1 METEQSTIIEE
12 QQNQT
17 VETTTTDADKTV
29 ETTAVAEK
37 SVNNEVV
44 MNEEGDQSE
53 AKESSA
59 EESTAPVRDEQ
70 PEEQATE
77 AKEASKVEE
86 VDMLDNTEQPA
97 EVNKS
102 AEDLEKPKDQSIDET
117 KEQANSSD
125 VNMDQ
130 SNQVISDVKD
140 SVVAGDRSTVEPTEE
155 ATEVEQT
162 SASNSQEP
170 LGFSAKSLKNE
181 EATNNSIS
189 ERKADKTAE
198 AITELHVPMK
208 KAKVDMGHLQ
218 TRQYLDHTVV
228 PILLSGLSLLAKAR
242 PENPIEFLANY
253 LLDNKNKYEH
263 NQENQSL
270 NGN

>member
-1 METEQSTIIEE
+1 METDQSTIIDE
-12 QQNQT
+12 QQNKT
-17 VETTTTDADKTV
+17 VENTVDADKTV
-29 ETTAVAEK
+29 ETTQVDEK
-37 SVNNEVV
+37 SIANEVV
-44 MNEEGDQSE
+44 INEEANQAE
-53 AKESSA
+53 AKEVS
-59 EESTAPVRDEQ
+59 APVDEVSAPAEQ
-70 PEEQATE
+70 PEELVTE

-86 VDMLDNTEQPA
+86 VDMVDSSEQPP
-97 EVNKS
+97 EPNRS
-102 AEDLEKPKDQSIDET
+102 ADDLEKPKDVSTDDA
-117 KEQANSSD
+117 KENSSD

-140 SVVAGDRSTVEPTEE
+140 SVAGVESTDEL
-155 ATEVEQT
+155 AAKDADQ

-170 LGFSAKSLKNE
+170 LGLSTKSFKE

-189 ERKADKTAE
+189 ERKSDKVTDAIAE
-198 AITELHVPMK
+198 MQAPHVPPK
-208 KAKVDMGHLQ
+208 KTKVDMAHLQ

-228 PILLSGLSLLAKAR
+228 PILLSGLSSLAKAR

-253 LLDNKNKYEH
+253 LLDNKTKYEH

>member
-12 QQNQT
+12 QNQT
-17 VETTTTDADKTV
+17 VETTVDADKTV
-29 ETTAVAEK
+29 ETTAIAEK
-37 SVNNEVV
+37 SASNEVT
-44 MNEEGDQSE
+44 MNEEVDQV
-53 AKESSA
+53 KESA
-59 EESTAPVRDEQ
+59 VEESASVEQ
-70 PEEQATE
+70 PEEPVTE
-77 AKEASKVEE
+77 AKETSKVEE
-86 VDMLDNTEQPA
+86 VDMLDSTEPG
-97 EVNKS
+97 EPVNKS
-102 AEDLEKPKDQSIDET
+102 VDDLEKPKDVSTDEAR
-117 KEQANSSD
+117 EAANNSD

-140 SVVAGDRSTVEPTEE
+140 SVVAGDRSTVEPIEQEKPAETE
-155 ATEVEQT
+155 T

-170 LGFSAKSLKNE
+170 VSFSAKSLKNE
-181 EATNNSIS
+181 ETNNSIS
-189 ERKADKTAE
+189 EKNKTAD
-198 AITELHVPMK
+198 AVADLPSHVPTK